1 MGKSYKDQFK
11 NEDGVWRTIGGRKV
25 FIRTGQSLSD
35 AMIESGKFKKNIRES
50 YRKAKEEEKTY
61 KVDTTK
67 LKGEYHK
74 LPERTPEEQA
84 SDERYANAKAMYKL
98 TGDEKYKKA
107 YQEEIEKS
115 TERIRQKVEDE
126 KKTKLGGW
134 KINEEGKKINETMDR
149 RASIIEKLDND
160 TKDLNSYDK
169 YNLAVSKLE
178 NNDYSSPTE
187 RQYWS
192 GEIERYKK
200 SQSNDT
206 FEVGDLKRKAL
217 ETLPKDHIDSHEG
230 DLYIK
235 KTPQSTELLNRM
247 KDKDSGLLS
256 TFKDQQT
263 GEEWYDI
270 PFANMEYDY
279 KEKAFDNEAT
289 KYYSKLTQYQ
299 TREDLDM
306 RKRWLQDNVYD
317 ESKYKE
323 YEDFYRQG
331 EQYYENKYGVDQKDE
346 DYSKVN
352 ENARISFGKVDA
364 YGSGRK
370 NNEVTIEME
379 LKDGRF
385 SASGKVWNSKHTDI
399 ISGGQNLDEIK
410 EYLKGNK
417 DYEKIYNMWQKH
429 HLNDMHAG
437 TEKQEEALNKKFG
450 GVNPNKYDEQVAY
463 LKSINLY
470 EDNGYRFGSGWLK
483 RDIPQ
488 DDLKE
493 ITKIIRNSNYR
504 KDYDEY
510 LRTHKNS
517 TLSFEEFKKWFK

>member
-1 MGKSYKDQFK
+1 MAKKKYDEQ
-11 NEDGVWRTIGGRKV
+11 DGVWRTIGGRKV

-35 AMIESGKFKKNIRES
+35 AMKESGKFKTKKDTN
-50 YRKAKEEEKTY
+50 KEQQ
-61 KVDTTK
+61 
-67 LKGEYHK
+67 L
-74 LPERTPEEQA
+74 
-84 SDERYANAKAMYKL
+84 SDNVWN
-98 TGDEKYKKA
+98 DEKYKDVYSKMSKEN
-107 YQEEIEKS
+107 Q
-115 TERIRQKVEDE
+115 
-126 KKTKLGGW
+126 G
-134 KINEEGKKINETMDR
+134 KINQLEEDMRKNPSSRNVNEKQRQAQEIYEQQLGNIKNKYATNNGSGSD
-149 RASIIEKLDND
+149 DNTSAYAD
-160 TKDLNSYDK
+160 
-169 YNLAVSKLE
+169 
-178 NNDYSSPTE
+178 
-187 RQYWS
+187 
-192 GEIERYKK
+192 
-200 SQSNDT
+200 
-206 FEVGDLKRKAL
+206 KAL
-217 ETLPKDHIDSHEG
+217 DYWQKQREDTLARGGDTAWEDDSIKRWEKEKENR
-230 DLYIK
+230 LY
-235 KTPQSTELLNRM
+235 
-247 KDKDSGLLS
+247 
-256 TFKDQQT
+256 
-263 GEEWYDI
+263 GE
-270 PFANMEYDY
+270 

-306 RKRWLQDNVYD
+306 RKRWLQDNIYD
-317 ESKYKE
+317 ENLYKE

-331 EQYYENKYGVDQKDE
+331 EQYYENKYGVNQKDE

-352 ENARISFGKVDA
+352 EKAIISFGKVDA
-364 YGSGRK
+364 YGNGRN

-385 SASGKVWNSKHTDI
+385 SASGNIWNSKHTDI

-417 DYEKIYNMWQKH
+417 DYERIYNMWQKH

-450 GVNPNKYDEQVAY
+450 GVNANKYDEQVAY

-493 ITKIIRNSNYR
+493 IVGIIRNSNYR

-510 LRTHKNS
+510 MRTHKKS